1 MKTPKPQF
9 GPELLMGVAQFKNII
24 PYLHHQVR
32 KTRGNGSTAC
42 KNETKI
48 KFNGFAVH
56 TIKLRIFTFFKTN
69 HF

>member
-1 MKTPKPQF
+1 MKTLKPRF
-9 GPELLMGVAQFKNII
+9 GPELLIGGSAIQKYYPIFASSSTE
-24 PYLHHQVR
+24 
-32 KTRGNGSTAC
+32 TRGNGSTAC

-56 TIKLRIFTFFKTN
+56 TIKVRIFAFFKTN